1 MTQKKRGLLPVEMLN
16 TEEIGSLGRTID
28 VAPGIGGSLRADQF
42 ILNGT
47 TISKMGILTSKVFLL
62 LRFSMV

>member
-1 MTQKKRGLLPVEMLN
+1 MTQKKGGLLPVEMLN
-16 TEEIGSLGRTID
+16 TEEIGSPGRTIH